1 VPVVGSGDRAERPV
15 TADSG
20 VLVSLLYFDGCPHWR
35 LADERLR
42 EALDRVGQ
50 PDELIEYLTVTTP
63 EQAHALRFRGSPTVL
78 VNGQDP
84 FLDRAAPVG
93 LSCRLYR
100 TGDGVDGSPTVDQ
113 LVEALAR
120 ATAP

>member
-1 VPVVGSGDRAERPV
+1 VVGAHDRAERSV
-15 TADSG
+15 TAGSG

-35 LADERLR
+35 VADKRLR

-50 PDELIEYLTVTTP
+50 PDELIEYLTVTTT
-63 EQAHALRFRGSPTVL
+63 EQADALRFRGSPTVL
-78 VNGQDP
+78 VNGRDP

-100 TGDGVDGSPTVDQ
+100 TDDGVDGSPTVDQ

-120 ATAP
+120 ATAT